1 MVSKTVGVKRL
12 EAKQIT
18 QHLPKMQEVLGST
31 CSSIKTKVLVGFV
44 FFLLFLF
51 CGYVSVSLSVSLSLS
66 LCMHMSMEVGIS
78 VLSMCIRV
86 HACEVQMSLLRV
98 FLNDYPHDF

>member
-1 MVSKTVGVKRL
+1 
-12 EAKQIT
+12 
-18 QHLPKMQEVLGST
+18 
-31 CSSIKTKVLVGFV
+31 
-44 FFLLFLF
+44 
-51 CGYVSVSLSVSLSLS
+51 VSLSLS
-66 LCMHMSMEVGIS
+66 LCMHMSMEVEIS